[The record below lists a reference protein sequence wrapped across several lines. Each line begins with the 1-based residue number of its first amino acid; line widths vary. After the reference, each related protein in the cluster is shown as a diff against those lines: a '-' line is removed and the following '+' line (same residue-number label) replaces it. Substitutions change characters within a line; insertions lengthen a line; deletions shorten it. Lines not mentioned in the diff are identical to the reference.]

1 MSLRAL
7 EVIEIF
13 KFLQAISPTGRI
25 FVSWVHEERANEPPI
40 FDTFLAVRHLKYSAI
55 SKIITHNL
63 FGNNNVCEFST
74 YCNNSF
80 LHDVLC
86 LRHTPYFSRLP
97 SLKVLVKKSGFNIF
111 GKVFENEFLKNME
124 IYQKKTN

>member
-1 MSLRAL
+1 M
-7 EVIEIF
+7 
-13 KFLQAISPTGRI
+13 
-25 FVSWVHEERANEPPI
+25 
-40 FDTFLAVRHLKYSAI
+40 DTIPKPRHLKYSAI

-74 YCNNSF
+74 YSNNSF

-97 SLKVLVKKSGFNIF
+97 SLKVLVKKNQDSIF
-111 GKVFENEFLKNME
+111 LEKFLKMNSWKIRKSTKRKQIE
-124 IYQKKTN
+124 GLWAL

>member
-1 MSLRAL
+1 M
-7 EVIEIF
+7 
-13 KFLQAISPTGRI
+13 
-25 FVSWVHEERANEPPI
+25 
-40 FDTFLAVRHLKYSAI
+40 DTIPKPRHLKYSTI

-74 YCNNSF
+74 YSNNSF

-97 SLKVLVKKSGFNIF
+97 SLKVLVKKIRIQYFWKSFWKWILEKYGNLPKENKLKGYGHFNICF
-111 GKVFENEFLKNME
+111 PVLRTNRWAGGQVDLQSRDYQNFLDG
-124 IYQKKTN
+124 